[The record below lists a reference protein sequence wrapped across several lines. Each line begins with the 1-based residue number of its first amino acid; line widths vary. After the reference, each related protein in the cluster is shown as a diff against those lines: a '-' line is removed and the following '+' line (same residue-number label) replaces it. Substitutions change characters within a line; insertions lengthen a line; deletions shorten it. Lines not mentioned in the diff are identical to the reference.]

1 MIDMMAK
8 IELLGKRYEELI
20 NILSNPEKITSQQ
33 EFAVLAK
40 ERAEL
45 EEILNVAKEYKIIL
59 SEIEKNNE
67 LLHDTDS
74 EIRALAKVEQEK
86 LIEKSTA
93 LKEKLKILLL
103 PKDPNDE
110 RSSIV
115 EIRAGAGGEE
125 AALFAR
131 DLYRMY
137 SRYAERKGWK
147 TELLSSNPTGLGGLK
162 EVIFSV
168 EGKGVFGRL
177 KYESGVHRVQRVPRT
192 EASGRIHTSTATVAV
207 LPEAEEI
214 DIQIKDDELRIDTFR
229 AGGHGGQ
236 NVNKVETAVRII
248 HIPTGITVVCQDE
261 RSQYK
266 NKMKAMK
273 ILRSRLLNQ
282 LEDKKQKEVSEMRRS
297 QVGTGERSEK
307 VRTYNFPQNRITDH
321 RINKSYYNF
330 QEILDGSIDEIIDD
344 IISKIA
350 TDNLSAEIPRDMD
363 SNKVSAK

>member
-1 MIDMMAK
+1 MIEILTK
-8 IELLGKRYEELI
+8 IGLLEKRYEELI
-20 NILSNPEKITSQQ
+20 NILSRPESIANQR
-33 EFAVLAK
+33 EFATLSK
-40 ERAEL
+40 ERAGL
-45 EEILNVAKEYKIIL
+45 EEILNVAKEYKSIL
-59 SEIEKNNE
+59 GDIEKNAE
-67 LLHDTDS
+67 LLNDPDP
-74 EIRALAKVEQEK
+74 EIRALAKTEQEK
-86 LIEKSTA
+86 LFMKS
-93 LKEKLKILLL
+93 LEFQKKLKILMM
-103 PKDPNDE
+103 PRDPNDE
-110 RSSIV
+110 KNTIV

-137 SRYAERKGWK
+137 SRYAERKGW
-147 TELLSSNPTGLGGLK
+147 TTDLLSSHPTGLGGLK
-162 EVIFSV
+162 EVIFLV
-168 EGKGVFGRL
+168 EGKGAFGRL

-214 DIQIKDDELRIDTFR
+214 DLQIKDDELRIDTFR

-273 ILRSRLLNQ
+273 ILRTRLLNQ
-282 LEDKKQKEVSEMRRS
+282 LEEKKQKEVSQMRKN
-297 QVGTGERSEK
+297 QVGTGDRSEK

-321 RINKSYYNF
+321 RTAENYYNF
-330 QEILDGSIDEIIDD
+330 QEILDGNIDD
-344 IISKIA
+344 IIDSIITKIA
-350 TDNLSAEIPRDMD
+350 TENLNAEYSVKIG
-363 SNKVSAK
+363 NNQVSVR

>member
-1 MIDMMAK
+1 MIDMLAK
-8 IELLGKRYEELI
+8 IELLEKRYEELI
-20 NILSNPEKITSQQ
+20 NILSKPEEIASQQ
-33 EFAVLAK
+33 EFAALAK

-45 EEILNVAKEYKIIL
+45 EEILNVAKEYKVIIG
-59 SEIEKNNE
+59 EIEKNNE
-67 LLHDTDS
+67 LLKDTDS
-74 EIRALAKVEQEK
+74 EIRTLAKAEQEK
-86 LIEKSTA
+86 LIEKSSA
-93 LKEKLKILLL
+93 LKEKLKILLM
-103 PKDPNDE
+103 PRDPNDE
-110 RSSIV
+110 KSSIV

-137 SRYAERKGWK
+137 SRYAERKNWK
-147 TELLSSNPTGLGGLK
+147 TDLLSSNPTGIGGLK
-162 EVIFSV
+162 EIIFSV
-168 EGKGVFGRL
+168 EGKNVFGRL

-214 DIQIKDDELRIDTFR
+214 DIQIKEDELRIDTFR

-273 ILRSRLLNQ
+273 ILRTRVLSQ
-282 LEDKKQKEVSEMRRS
+282 LEDKKQKEVSRMRKS
-297 QVGTGERSEK
+297 QVGTGDRSEK

-321 RINKSYYNF
+321 RIVKSYYNF
-330 QEILDGSIDEIIDD
+330 QEILDGNIDEIIDT
-344 IISKIA
+344 IIAKIA
-350 TDNLSAEIPRDMD
+350 TENLNAEIPRSID
-363 SNKVSAK
+363 SNQVSAK

>member
-1 MIDMMAK
+1 MIDILAK
-8 IELLGKRYEELI
+8 VELLGKRYEELI
-20 NILSNPEKITSQQ
+20 DILSKPESIATRK
-33 EFAVLAK
+33 EFAALAR
-40 ERAEL
+40 ERAGL
-45 EEILNVAKEYKIIL
+45 QEILKVANEYKVIIN
-59 SEIEKNNE
+59 EIEKNNE
-67 LLHDTDS
+67 LLNDIDP
-74 EIRALAKVEQEK
+74 EIRALAKAEQEK
-86 LIEKSTA
+86 LLKKSTE
-93 LKEKLKILLL
+93 LKEKLTILLM

-110 RSSIV
+110 KNIIV

-137 SRYAERKGWK
+137 SRYAERKSWNI
-147 TELLSSNPTGLGGLK
+147 ELLSSHPTGIGGLK
-162 EVIFSV
+162 EIIFSV
-168 EGKGVFGRL
+168 EGKGAFGRL

-207 LPEAEEI
+207 LPEAEEV
-214 DIQIKDDELRIDTFR
+214 DVQINEDELRIDTFR

-273 ILRSRLLNQ
+273 ILRTRLLSQ
-282 LEDKKQKEVSEMRRS
+282 LEEEKHKEVSQMRKS

-307 VRTYNFPQNRITDH
+307 VRTYNFSQNRVTDH
-321 RINKSYYNF
+321 RTGKSYYNF

-344 IISKIA
+344 IISKIS
-350 TDNLSAEIPRDMD
+350 TENLNSDIPRSLD
-363 SNKVSAK
+363 NNQVSAK

>member
-1 MIDMMAK
+1 MIDILSK
-8 IELLGKRYEELI
+8 IELLGKRYEEII
-20 NILSNPEKITSQQ
+20 NLLSKPEKIPTQK
-33 EFAVLAK
+33 EFASLAK
-40 ERAEL
+40 ERAGL
-45 EEILNVAKEYKIIL
+45 EEILNTAKEYKIVL

-67 LLHDTDS
+67 LLNDPDS
-74 EIRALAKVEQEK
+74 EIRALAKAEQEK
-86 LIEKSTA
+86 LLQKSST
-93 LKEKLKILLL
+93 LQEKLKILLM

-110 RSSIV
+110 KNIIV

-137 SRYAERKGWK
+137 SRYAERKGWT
-147 TELLSSNPTGLGGLK
+147 TELLSSHPTGIGGLK

-177 KYESGVHRVQRVPRT
+177 KYESGVHRVQRVPKT

-207 LPEAEEI
+207 LPEAEEV
-214 DIQIKDDELRIDTFR
+214 DLQIKDDELRIDTFR

-266 NKMKAMK
+266 NKLKAMK
-273 ILRSRLLNQ
+273 ILRTRLLNL
-282 LEDKKQKEVSEMRRS
+282 LEEERHKKVSSMRKS
-297 QVGTGERSEK
+297 QVGSGDRSEK

-321 RINKSYYNF
+321 RTGESYYNF
-330 QEILDGSIDEIIDD
+330 QDILDGNIDGIIDA
-344 IISKIA
+344 IIAKKATENLNTELPAGVENGQEIA
-350 TDNLSAEIPRDMD
+350 
-363 SNKVSAK
+363 K